1 MIQIVLDEKQ
11 KQGNNK
17 ILQLWE
23 GRKTLQVSGQE
34 YHPVE
39 SKMLISQSK
48 WPHLIFLAYRAQ
60 QENKSSQ
67 ASEHFTFIK
76 ATKLT
81 ERGLETTQGR

>member
-1 MIQIVLDEKQ
+1 MTHIILDEKQ

-23 GRKTLQVSGQE
+23 EKKRLQVSGQE

-39 SKMLISQSK
+39 SKMLTSQSK

-60 QENKSSQ
+60 ENTSSQ
-67 ASEHFTFIK
+67 TSEHFTFIK